1 MPRRVFKRLN
11 RRRHEW
17 RESRFLQPFRT
28 LLEDPV
34 YWSLNRRSVTRAF
47 AIGLFICCSPLP
59 LHPVIAALAAL
70 ALRINVPVAIAT
82 VFVNNPITM
91 VPIYFVAYWLGS
103 FLLGMPMQPF
113 TFQFSSDWFFNDLL
127 PVWKPFVLGCFV
139 LGLLA
144 SLTGYIVLGA
154 LWHLSLVIKYHKRK
168 GAG

>member
-17 RESRFLQPFRT
+17 RESRLLKPFRT

-47 AIGLFICCSPLP
+47 AVGLFICCSPLP
-59 LHPVIAALAAL
+59 LHPLIAACL
-70 ALRINVPVAIAT
+70 ALLLRVNVPVTIGT

-91 VPIYFVAYWLGS
+91 VPIYFGAYWIGCQLMGIP
-103 FLLGMPMQPF
+103 LQPF
-113 TFQFSSDWFFNDLL
+113 EFRMSWDWVMNDLL

-144 SLTGYIVLGA
+144 ALTGYIVLGL
-154 LWHLSLVIKYHKRK
+154 LWHLSLVLKYHRRK